1 MTTGRHGQEDGSGG
15 RGGVGRRHKTMDAHL
30 TTLCSSLSEDTL
42 INPCHNILLFCHF
55 SRRGESSRA
64 ESSRVENFLL
74 LLLLL
79 QTHHLFWIYSAI
91 IQNTFADWHTGK
103 RTHGQLSG
111 QTNEQEISLLLT
123 HPDIPPGLVWQA
135 QLSTD
140 YSCAYTPPPAPWAM
154 IKVLSARR
162 AAYAAFPAASLPASS
177 QAARLIRPLSANSA
191 FLLIATLHSRLPR

>member
-1 MTTGRHGQEDGSGG
+1 MTTGRHGQEEGSGG

-55 SRRGESSRA
+55 SRRGESSWVEPSGEFSVA
-64 ESSRVENFLL
+64 AAAVADASSFLN
-74 LLLLL
+74 L
-79 QTHHLFWIYSAI
+79 QRNNSKYIRWL
-91 IQNTFADWHTGK
+91 
-103 RTHGQLSG
+103 THGQTDTRTAER

-140 YSCAYTPPPAPWAM
+140 YSCAYTPPPLPLGQWLKSCRHAEQHMLP
-154 IKVLSARR
+154 SRR
-162 AAYAAFPAASLPASS
+162 PRC
-177 QAARLIRPLSANSA
+177 QRLLKLRD
-191 FLLIATLHSRLPR
+191 